1 MCIYTHMWVYL
12 CSFPL
17 QWCCLQQSY
26 VRGPTSIYARQT
38 PGTGHR
44 RRYMAGLSRSA
55 PVRSTSKQ
63 KDNTSMFPPPGFL
76 QSPTCVPGRTA
87 CLSHPISSDSTSK
100 LLSALGDLGQALQG
114 PRGGLPPGYGCAD
127 PVRAASGVGTKAR
140 RNGPGWGFVSPRH
153 LGHGFLRNKSKT
165 FLLPR
170 APERRPLRAL
180 LEPG

>member
-114 PRGGLPPGYGCAD
+114 PRGWSPAWVRLCGPSSGCLW
-127 PVRAASGVGTKAR
+127 RGHQGTKKWPWLGLCLPQTPWSRVSKKQKQDLSA
-140 RNGPGWGFVSPRH
+140 PQSPREATTAC
-153 LGHGFLRNKSKT
+153 S
-165 FLLPR
+165 P
-170 APERRPLRAL
+170 
-180 LEPG
+180 